1 MELEGDKEKYHF
13 LHSML
18 GFVRL
23 HLYDVDFCVFKD
35 KKFSVTFRHQSSSL
49 FAGESAS
56 FVERTGVENP
66 LLRAE
71 QCRES
76 PGVSQAGGV
85 WAEPRDDAR
94 LVSVRF
100 IGPMSV
106 VRGHGAIILGQE
118 ALLAAFPRAWRAG
131 CRMALGVFLGISALP
146 P

>member
-1 MELEGDKEKYHF
+1 MELEGDKKKYHF

-18 GFVRL
+18 GFVGL
-23 HLYDVDFCVFKD
+23 HLYDVDFFVFKD
-35 KKFSVTFRHQSSSL
+35 KKFSFTFRHQSSSL

-56 FVERTGVENP
+56 FVERTCIESL

-71 QCRES
+71 RCR
-76 PGVSQAGGV
+76 VFLRRVGV
-85 WAEPRDDAR
+85 WAEQRDDAR
-94 LVSVRF
+94 LISARF

-106 VRGHGAIILGQE
+106 VRGPGAIILGRE